1 MGTELCREWG
11 LGHCEELAALGCHSF
26 EIEHQ
31 RRVFEVIVVH
41 LDGDFHAYVNR
52 CPHTGTALNW
62 QPQQFLSVDGEYLQ
76 CATHGA
82 LFRRNDGL
90 CIWGS
95 CVGQSLTAV
104 PVLVRDDKVVLRA
117 PLALLEEISA
127 HTV

>member
-1 MGTELCREWG
+1 MAAERCHEWG
-11 LGHCEELAALGCHSF
+11 LGPSEELAELGCHSF
-26 EIEHQ
+26 ELEH
-31 RRVFEVIVVH
+31 RRAVFEVIVVH
-41 LDGDFHAYVNR
+41 LDGDFHAYLNR
-52 CPHTGTALNW
+52 CPHTGVALNW

-104 PVLVRDDKVVLRA
+104 PVLVRDGKVVLRA
-117 PLALLEEISA
+117 PLALLEGLSA
-127 HTV
+127 QAI